1 MYQQGRRLGEL
12 NARGGSSFRELATL
26 QCQSYL
32 AATNVLSLVKK
43 EHAWVAVV
51 SGDESERV
59 RLLLPFSVRFA
70 AREGGS

>member
-1 MYQQGRRLGEL
+1 MYQQGRRLGEM
-12 NARGGSSFRELATL
+12 NARGGSFRELATL

-32 AATNVLSLVKK
+32 AATNALSLVKK

-59 RLLLPFSVRFA
+59 RLPFRPSSLIS
-70 AREGGS
+70 G

>member
-12 NARGGSSFRELATL
+12 STKQPGAYRDIATL

-32 AATNVLSLVKK
+32 AATNALSLVAR

-51 SGDESERV
+51 EDELSERV
-59 RLLLPFSVRFA
+59 RPLSLFWLRSR
-70 AREGGS
+70 S